1 MNTGFHVKHN
11 CFCLQH
17 ETSNLRPLHAQ
28 VGGHVGMKIFDDRYV
43 CKPLNRRELQ
53 FYQAIPRQLSQ
64 LVPGFVGTLTNGNA
78 EDGEEFYSNK
88 SKNCSDSAGS
98 QTSDYLVLENLTMGY
113 KKPCVLDLKMGTRM
127 YGDFAS
133 EAKRQSQ
140 KKKTVKTT
148 SAKLGVRFCGSQRFS
163 VSKNNFEKLDKYVGR
178 KASETEFRDL
188 LENFFNNN
196 GFLRRDIIS
205 HVINKIRDMRES
217 LLDLNQFRFYSSSL
231 LIIYEGQHFSD
242 SEAAGSF
249 ESEDSMDCDSFNA
262 TIRRQGS
269 YESEDSMDCDSFNA
283 TMRSRKTSLAKI
295 KIIDFANAT
304 MPGVFEDDLVHEGP
318 DAGFLLGL
326 ENLQDILESLYE
338 DEPRVRKP

>member
-1 MNTGFHVKHN
+1 MNTGFNLKKNHVG
-11 CFCLQH
+11 LGH
-17 ETSNLRPLHAQ
+17 EASNLRPLHAQ

-53 FYQAIPRQLSQ
+53 FYNAIPKQLSPM
-64 LVPGFVGTLTNGNA
+64 VPGFVGTLTIGND
-78 EDGEEFYSNK
+78 EK
-88 SKNCSDSAGS
+88 S
-98 QTSDYLVLENLTMGY
+98 TSDYLVLENLTMGY

-127 YGDFAS
+127 YGDFAT

-140 KKKTVKTT
+140 RTKTRKTT

-178 KASETEFRDL
+178 KATETEFRDL

-196 GFLRRDIIS
+196 GFLRTDIIS
-205 HVINKIRDMRES
+205 HVIDKVRDMRKS

-231 LIIYEGQHFSD
+231 LIIYEGRQFSSFD
-242 SEAAGSF
+242 DCENSGSF

-262 TIRRQGS
+262 TMQ
-269 YESEDSMDCDSFNA
+269 
-283 TMRSRKTSLAKI
+283 SRKTSLAKI

-304 MPGVFEDDLVHEGP
+304 MPGVFEYDSIHEGP
-318 DAGFLLGL
+318 DGGFLLGL
-326 ENLQDILESLYE
+326 ENLQEILESLVE
-338 DEPRVRKP
+338 DEPQTRKP

>member
-1 MNTGFHVKHN
+1 MNSRLHVPQNH
-11 CFCLQH
+11 FGIHH
-17 ETSNLRPLHAQ
+17 EASNLRPLHAQ

-53 FYQAIPRQLSQ
+53 FYQCIPKQLSQ
-64 LVPGFVGTLTNGNA
+64 LVPGFVGTLTIGND
-78 EDGEEFYSNK
+78 EDGEEFYSSTTNSCSNSEK
-88 SKNCSDSAGS
+88 SSS
-98 QTSDYLVLENLTMGY
+98 SDYLVLENLTMGY

-178 KASETEFRDL
+178 KATETEFRDL

-196 GFLRRDIIS
+196 GILRTDIILY
-205 HVINKIRDMRES
+205 VINEVRDMRKS
-217 LLDLNQFRFYSSSL
+217 LLQLDQFRFYSSSL
-231 LIIYEGQHFSD
+231 LIIYEGRQFSD
-242 SEAAGSF
+242 FSDIEEPRSF
-249 ESEDSMDCDSFNA
+249 ESEDSMDCDSF
-262 TIRRQGS
+262 TPQIRS
-269 YESEDSMDCDSFNA
+269 
-283 TMRSRKTSLAKI
+283 KKKSLAKI
-295 KIIDFANAT
+295 RIIDFANAT
-304 MPGVFEDDLVHEGP
+304 MPGVFEDDRVHEGP

-326 ENLQDILESLYE
+326 ENLQEILESLVDYE
-338 DEPRVRKP
+338 PKARKP